1 MQEITL
7 KLNVDKTNAIL
18 TALAEL
24 PFKMSAELIAEI
36 RQQAQEQLQPPT
48 VVEPVTE

>member
-36 RQQAQEQLQPPT
+36 RQQAQEQLQPT
-48 VVEPVTE
+48 QQQEDGDA

>member
-36 RQQAQEQLQPPT
+36 RQQAQEQLQPAE
-48 VVEPVTE
+48 VSND